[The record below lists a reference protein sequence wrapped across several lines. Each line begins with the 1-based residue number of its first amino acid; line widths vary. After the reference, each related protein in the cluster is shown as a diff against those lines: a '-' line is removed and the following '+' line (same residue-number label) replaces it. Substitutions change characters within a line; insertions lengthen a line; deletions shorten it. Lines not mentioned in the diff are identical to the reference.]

1 MLVGGVVPPLVPVVP
16 DPVVPDPFDPV
27 SVGPV
32 PVPVP
37 GIPVPAS
44 LSWLV
49 STVSVIPVVPIDPS
63 APVVPVVPVVPSVVP
78 IVSAGISVVVSVI
91 ASSSVVSASLPE
103 QPASSANGAAVNKK
117 YFFMIFAPN
126 GGTANMNAYLL
137 FQLEDAI
144 AFNWGFDRSSVNA
157 FYRTTVANII
167 VTPTLKSSPCG
178 ISKK

>member
-27 SVGPV
+27 SVA

-37 GIPVPAS
+37 GIPVPVS
-44 LSWLV
+44 LSWPV
-49 STVSVIPVVPIDPS
+49 PIVSVVPVVSIDPS
-63 APVVPVVPVVPSVVP
+63 APIVPVVPVVPSGVP
-78 IVSAGISVVVSVI
+78 ILSAGISVVVSVI
-91 ASSSVVSASLPE
+91 ASSPVVSASLPE
-103 QPASSANGAAVNKK
+103 HPASSAKGAAVNKK
-117 YFFMIFAPN
+117 YFFMVIAPS

-137 FQLEDAI
+137 FQFEDAI

-167 VTPTLKSSPCG
+167 VMPTLKSSPCG